1 MWRNKNRSI
10 LDTRCSQ
17 RILSEPYEDSPSP
30 KGVEKVAIPLEELK
44 EVDEAKL
51 VELTNARDHNA
62 HIELSLRRI
71 NRANAAPDTAFAGD
85 CDRSKRIK
93 IAWGE
98 WFQGKW

>member
-1 MWRNKNRSI
+1 M
-10 LDTRCSQ
+10 
-17 RILSEPYEDSPSP
+17 EE
-30 KGVEKVAIPLEELK
+30 LEEA
-44 EVDEAKL
+44 DEAKL
-51 VELTNARDHNA
+51 VELTNARNHNA

-71 NRANAAPDTAFAGD
+71 KRANAAPATALADD